1 MDGIN
6 PAAFTYLCVNS
17 QVDLYRVVNIFSYNL
32 HEKFTLNS
40 YSSDQGHHDE
50 KVTSFSLE
58 ELRPLDLRKLNMWFS
73 YLVQLQGEN
82 LYRYKGILNING
94 LDRRFIFQGVHM
106 IFAGEEKNNW
116 GNEQRKSE
124 LVFIGKNLDKEKLTA
139 QFRACIVK

>member
-1 MDGIN
+1 M
-6 PAAFTYLCVNS
+6 
-17 QVDLYRVVNIFSYNL
+17 
-32 HEKFTLNS
+32 
-40 YSSDQGHHDE
+40 
-50 KVTSFSLE
+50 
-58 ELRPLDLRKLNMWFS
+58 
-73 YLVQLQGEN
+73 
-82 LYRYKGILNING
+82 NG

>member
-106 IFAGEEKNNW
+106 IFAGEEKIIGAMNNVKVSLYLL
-116 GNEQRKSE
+116 GRISIK
-124 LVFIGKNLDKEKLTA
+124 KNLLHS
-139 QFRACIVK
+139 FVHVS

>member
-1 MDGIN
+1 M
-6 PAAFTYLCVNS
+6 
-17 QVDLYRVVNIFSYNL
+17 
-32 HEKFTLNS
+32 
-40 YSSDQGHHDE
+40 
-50 KVTSFSLE
+50 
-58 ELRPLDLRKLNMWFS
+58 
-73 YLVQLQGEN
+73 QGEN